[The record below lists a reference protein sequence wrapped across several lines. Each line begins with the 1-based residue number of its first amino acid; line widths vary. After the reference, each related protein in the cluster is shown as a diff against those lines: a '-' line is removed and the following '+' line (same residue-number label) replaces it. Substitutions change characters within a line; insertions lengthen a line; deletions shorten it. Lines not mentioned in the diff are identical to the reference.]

1 MTNSPK
7 GRVWMPLVA
16 LAAHSGWAMYPVL
29 NKALLAHLPPFTLLM
44 VANGLSLAVAFFI
57 SRTYLSRALFRSRAL
72 WVFAL
77 VTAARSITNILAIKY
92 TLAIYVQLINLSTP
106 FYVAWMGRMLLKE
119 KVPPYTLPALALGSL
134 GAYLV
139 ISPDPLGLQLPRG
152 STDLLG
158 IALAL
163 VSSAFL
169 GLYMTWARKMTTRD
183 AHPAAVYFQQT
194 LTLVILYICLS
205 LLSGEDWGL
214 LLEQPSQVWLGIV
227 ALVLIVLVGAAL
239 LQIWALSVVNA
250 ALFSTL
256 ISWRLVVA
264 LIAAWLLLGERLV
277 SVWQVGGSLLVIATV
292 TCYLAY
298 QALRLRKLEHA

>member
-1 MTNSPK
+1 MTNLPK
-7 GRVWMPLVA
+7 SRAWIPLVV

-29 NKALLAHLPPFTLLM
+29 NKVLLAHLPPFTLLM
-44 VANGLSLAVAFFI
+44 VANSLALAAAFFI
-57 SRTYLSRALFRSRAL
+57 SRPYLSSALFRSRAL

-106 FYVAWMGRMLLKE
+106 FYVVWMGRVLLKE
-119 KVPPYTLPALALGSL
+119 KVPPYTLPALALSSL

-139 ISPDPLGLQLPRG
+139 ISPDPISLQLPRG

-183 AHPAAVYFQQT
+183 AHPAAVYLQQT
-194 LTLVILYICLS
+194 LTLVILYVCLS
-205 LLSGEDWGL
+205 QLSGEDWGL
-214 LLEQPSQVWLGIV
+214 LLEQPLQVWLGIA

-264 LIAAWLLLGERLV
+264 LIAAWPLLGERLV
-277 SVWQVGGSLLVIATV
+277 SVWQVGGSLLVMVTV

-298 QALRLRKLEHA
+298 QALHVRKLERA

>member
-1 MTNSPK
+1 
-7 GRVWMPLVA
+7 MPLAV

-29 NKALLAHLPPFTLLM
+29 NKVLLAHLPPFTLLM
-44 VANGLSLAVAFFI
+44 VANGLALVVALFI
-57 SRTYLSRALFRSRAL
+57 SRSHLSCALFRNQAL

-92 TLAIYVQLINLSTP
+92 TLAIYVQLVNLSTP
-106 FYVAWMGRMLLKE
+106 FYVAWMGRVLLKE
-119 KVPPYTLPALALGSL
+119 KVPPYTLPALALSSL

-169 GLYMTWARKMTTRD
+169 GLYMTWARRMTTRD
-183 AHPAAVYFQQT
+183 AHPMAVYFQQT
-194 LTLVILYICLS
+194 LTLAILYVCLS
-205 LLSGEDWGL
+205 LFSGEDWGL

-277 SVWQVGGSLLVIATV
+277 SAWQVGGSLLVIVTV